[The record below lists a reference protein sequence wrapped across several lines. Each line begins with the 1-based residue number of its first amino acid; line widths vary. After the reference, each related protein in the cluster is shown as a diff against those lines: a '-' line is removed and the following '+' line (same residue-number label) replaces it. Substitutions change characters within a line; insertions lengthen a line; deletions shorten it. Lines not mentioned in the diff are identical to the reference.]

1 MFNLLTV
8 LVLLPVEL
16 SFRYLETVSLF
27 LVGPLHSANPNVKEP
42 ELISAIIKPITDAII
57 QIDKKVLDSIASNKS
72 TDNSTLIKRNCVKKL
87 VESQNLVNFSSGS
100 ILNTNNLHA
109 EEKCNFK
116 QTTKLFFVN
125 IQFYLMF

>member
-27 LVGPLHSANPNVKEP
+27 LVGPLHHSNPNVKEP
-42 ELISAIIKPITDAII
+42 EMIGAITKPLTESII

-72 TDNSTLIKRNCVKKL
+72 ADNSSLIKRNCKKIL
-87 VESQNLVNFSSGS
+87 IEAFNLNDS
-100 ILNTNNLHA
+100 ISNGTNVYI
-109 EEKCNFK
+109 EDPKCKFK
-116 QTTKLFFVN
+116 QAKTLHISNVKFIKV
-125 IQFYLMF
+125 